1 MPDIT
6 KGYTFSDSKADWAS
20 DKETA
25 LRLNR
30 MVDDAKV
37 NLVAGTN
44 ITISRGSSGVTI
56 NSTASGSGTVTSV
69 SVVSANGL
77 NGTVAT
83 ATTTPAITLSTTV
96 SGIIKGNGTAL
107 SAASAGTDYQAPITL
122 TTTGTS
128 GAATFTSN
136 TLNIPQYAGGGSG
149 TVTSV
154 TGTGTVSGV
163 TLTGTV
169 TTSGSLTLGGTLAV
183 TPSNFASQTA
193 NNVLAAPNGSSG
205 IPTFRALA
213 AADVPTLNQSTTG
226 NATTATAL
234 ATARAINGVNFD
246 GSAAITV
253 TAAGSTLSDTVPVAK
268 GGTGQ
273 ITANAAINAL
283 LPSQSGASG
292 KNLQSD
298 GTNTSWVAASGGG
311 TVTGVTV
318 VSANGLAGTASAAP
332 VPAIT
337 LSTTVNGIVKGNGT
351 ALSAATAGTDYQA
364 PITLTT
370 TGTSGA
376 ATFTS
381 NTLNIPNYA
390 GGGGDVFG
398 PTSSVN
404 DKVVFFNGATG
415 KLIKDSGLSLSGNN
429 TGDQTI
435 SLTGDVTGS
444 GAGSF
449 VTSIASGVIVD
460 ADINA
465 SAAIADTKLAT
476 ISTASK
482 VSNSATTATSAN
494 TASAIVARDASGN
507 FSAGTITASLTGNVS
522 GSSGSTT
529 GNAATVTTNADLTGP
544 ITSVGNAT
552 SVALQTG
559 TGSTFVMQASPTLT
573 TPALG
578 TPTSGL
584 LNSCTSNPNATGNV
598 PRTFQNR
605 AGDVFNVKDFGATGD
620 GTTDDT
626 TSITSAIDAALSSS
640 NGGAVYFPA
649 GQYKVTSKISRLS
662 VSKSLYLYGDQEV
675 SEIQA
680 HTSSGV
686 FEFKTTS
693 DLSIVI
699 GFGNLEINAVSTG
712 GIAISAEFLP
722 AENTHKFSRFYAEG
736 LSFGAIN
743 DVLNRFSRCIKLNGA
758 SNAFIDNCIFNGN
771 CPSFQKSSSG
781 TYTSGSGA
789 PIVPVTPINGS
800 VYLDTSNSY
809 AYYLTA
815 STWFLVANVS
825 GYASPSGVVSS
836 GMPFR
841 TLGTAAIE
849 FSGTM
854 SVNSA
859 ISNCGMNF
867 AEYGFYCPIYQEG
880 VNLNNVAMVDV
891 KYGCYFA
898 SNINLRSTYFTLV
911 GCHVDA
917 RGGDGGTSG
926 VGGAA
931 VALDNVSAFF
941 ISSSLLLSDRGQAVL
956 WMKGVHESSIVGN
969 QLYGP
974 TKGIIIESGS
984 FSSNSWSHAITSNNF
999 RNAGLT
1005 NVEVGSGVTQ
1015 VIANSNTASD
1025 GTTSTNLIISDSG
1038 TNNQIWRTT
1047 MVGVNSSLYLD
1058 ASSPQTY
1065 LNNTEAAVTWS
1076 GERYSGGFGI
1086 WNAGTPT
1093 RINVPSGARRVRVSA
1108 GTSWDASSDGQFVAR
1123 IRSNS
1128 GTNWAK
1134 DNRYGTTSNGSGS
1147 ATLIT
1152 PIIDVGSTTYFELY
1166 LIQVTGSSLDLFGAN
1181 ATYLTL
1187 EVL

>member
-56 NSTASGSGTVTSV
+56 NSTASGSGTVT
-69 SVVSANGL
+69 
-77 NGTVAT
+77 
-83 ATTTPAITLSTTV
+83 
-96 SGIIKGNGTAL
+96 
-107 SAASAGTDYQAPITL
+107 
-122 TTTGTS
+122 
-128 GAATFTSN
+128 
-136 TLNIPQYAGGGSG
+136 
-149 TVTSV
+149 
-154 TGTGTVSGV
+154 
-163 TLTGTV
+163 
-169 TTSGSLTLGGTLAV
+169 
-183 TPSNFASQTA
+183 
-193 NNVLAAPNGSSG
+193 
-205 IPTFRALA
+205 
-213 AADVPTLNQSTTG
+213 
-226 NATTATAL
+226 
-234 ATARAINGVNFD
+234 
-246 GSAAITV
+246 
-253 TAAGSTLSDTVPVAK
+253 
-268 GGTGQ
+268 
-273 ITANAAINAL
+273 
-283 LPSQSGASG
+283 
-292 KNLQSD
+292 
-298 GTNTSWVAASGGG
+298 
-311 TVTGVTV
+311 GVTV

-337 LSTTVNGIVKGNGT
+337 LSTTVSGIVKGNGT

-381 NTLNIPNYA
+381 NTLNIPNYTG

-398 PTSSVN
+398 PSSSVN
-404 DKVVFFNGATG
+404 NNVAFFDGTTG
-415 KLIKDSGLSLSGNN
+415 KLIKDSGLSLSGTN

-449 VTSIASGVIVD
+449 VTSIAAGVIVD

-465 SAAIADTKLAT
+465 SAAIVDSKLAT

-529 GNAATVTTNADLTGP
+529 GNAATVTTNANLTGDVTSVGNATTIASSVVSNAKLANVATSTFKGRTTAGTGSPEDLTSTQATALLNSFSSTLKGLAPASGGGTSNFLRADGNWTTPSGGGDVSGPTSSVNDKVVFFDGTTGKLIKDSGLSLSGTNTGDQTNISGNAATVTTNANLTGP

-605 AGDVFNVKDFGATGD
+605 AGDVFNVKDFGAVGN
-620 GTTDDT
+620 GSTDDT

-800 VYLDTSNSY
+800 VYLDTSNNY

-999 RNAGLT
+999 RNAGST

>member
-1 MPDIT
+1 MSDIT

-20 DKETA
+20 EKDTA
-25 LRLNR
+25 LRLNK

-44 ITISRGSSGVTI
+44 VTISRGSNGITI
-56 NSTASGSGTVTSV
+56 NSTGGGGGSGTVTSV

-77 NGTVAT
+77 NGAVAS

-96 SGIIKGNGTAL
+96 TGIVKGNGTAL

-128 GAATFTSN
+128 GPATFTSN
-136 TLNIPQYAGGGSG
+136 TLNIPQYSGGGGSG

-154 TGTGTVSGV
+154 SGTGTVSG
-163 TLTGTV
+163 LSLSGTV
-169 TTSGSLTLGGTLAV
+169 TTSGSLTLGGTLSV
-183 TPSNFASQTA
+183 TPSNFASQSA
-193 NNVLAAPNGSSG
+193 NSILAAPNGTAG
-205 IPTFRALA
+205 TPTFRVLV
-213 AADVPTLNQSTTG
+213 AADVPTLNQ
-226 NATTATAL
+226 N
-234 ATARAINGVNFD
+234 
-246 GSAAITV
+246 
-253 TAAGSTLSDTVPVAK
+253 
-268 GGTGQ
+268 
-273 ITANAAINAL
+273 
-283 LPSQSGASG
+283 
-292 KNLQSD
+292 
-298 GTNTSWVAASGGG
+298 
-311 TVTGVTV
+311 
-318 VSANGLAGTASAAP
+318 
-332 VPAIT
+332 
-337 LSTTVNGIVKGNGT
+337 
-351 ALSAATAGTDYQA
+351 
-364 PITLTT
+364 
-370 TGTSGA
+370 
-376 ATFTS
+376 
-381 NTLNIPNYA
+381 
-390 GGGGDVFG
+390 
-398 PTSSVN
+398 
-404 DKVVFFNGATG
+404 
-415 KLIKDSGLSLSGNN
+415 
-429 TGDQTI
+429 
-435 SLTGDVTGS
+435 
-444 GAGSF
+444 
-449 VTSIASGVIVD
+449 
-460 ADINA
+460 
-465 SAAIADTKLAT
+465 
-476 ISTASK
+476 
-482 VSNSATTATSAN
+482 
-494 TASAIVARDASGN
+494 
-507 FSAGTITASLTGNVS
+507 
-522 GSSGSTT
+522 TT
-529 GNAATVTTNADLTGP
+529 GNAATVTTNANLTGNVTSVGNATTIASGVVSNAKLADVATSTFKGRTTAGTGSPEDLTSTQATALLNAFSSTLKGLAPASGGGTSNFLRADGTWTTPTGGGTVTSVSGTGTVNGISLTGTVTSTGSLTLGGTLSGVSLASQVTGNLPVTNLNSGTSASGSTFWRGDGTWATPTSGSGDVSGPASSVDNRVVFFNGTTGKLIKDSGLLLSGTNTGDQTNISGNAATVSTNANLTGP

-552 SVALQTG
+552 SVASQTG
-559 TGSTFVMQASPTLT
+559 TGSTFVMQVSPTLT

-605 AGDVFNVKDFGATGD
+605 AGDVFNVKDFGAVGN
-620 GTTDDT
+620 GSTDDT

-649 GQYKVTSKISRLS
+649 GQYKVTSKISRLTI
-662 VSKSLYLYGDQEV
+662 SKSLYLYGDQEV

-693 DLSIVI
+693 DSSIVI
-699 GFGNLEINAVSTG
+699 GFGNLEITAVSTG

-736 LSFGAIN
+736 LSFGSIN
-743 DVLNRFSRCIKLNGA
+743 GALNRFSRCIKLNGA
-758 SNAFIDNCIFNGN
+758 SNSFIDNCIFNGN

-781 TYTSGSGA
+781 TYTSGVGA
-789 PIVPVTPINGS
+789 PSVPSTPIEGS
-800 VYLDTSNSY
+800 VYLDTSNNY
-809 AYYLTA
+809 AYYLTSSA
-815 STWFLVANVS
+815 WFLVADVS

-841 TLGTAAIE
+841 TLGTATIE
-849 FSGTM
+849 FLGTM

-898 SNINLRSTYFTLV
+898 SNISLRSTYFTWV

-999 RNAGLT
+999 RNAGST

-1047 MVGVNSSLYLD
+1047 MIGVNSSLYLD

-1065 LNNTEAAVTWS
+1065 SNNTEAAVTWS

-1086 WNAGTPT
+1086 WNASTPT

-1166 LIQVTGSSLDLFGAN
+1166 LIQVTGSNLNLFGTN